1 MKTKSAEL
9 ENLAVDEKPEPKLS
23 LVLSKDDIALLKK
36 TPASTLKEFGF
47 ASSEDLLNTLGPN
60 ANGDCQYL
68 MKIRKVPIILPGQK
82 GGDKNPEDKDKPTD
96 PNDWLPNPEELL
108 DLSEEAKEALKM
120 ALAVVCVLGVVG
132 ICASNPAL
140 IPAAARAISIIA
152 PAFAPR
158 AMNFAP

>member
-1 MKTKSAEL
+1 MKTKGAEL
-9 ENLAVDEKPEPKLS
+9 ENLAIDEKTEPKLS

-36 TPASTLKEFGF
+36 TPVSTLKEFGF

-68 MKIRKVPIILPGQK
+68 TKIRKVPIVFPGKK
-82 GGDKNPEDKDKPTD
+82 GGDKNPEDKNKPTD
-96 PNDWLPNPEELL
+96 PTDWLPDPEDLL
-108 DLSEEAKEALKM
+108 DLSDEAKEALKM

-132 ICASNPAL
+132 VCASNPAL
-140 IPAAARAISIIA
+140 IPAAVRAISIIA

-158 AMNFAP
+158 AMNFAH